1 MFGESLLSLLLQF
14 ILNTYVLRFLQNV
27 TILDLQIVGGIN
39 WNNQQNVTI
48 LSINWKWNWNNGA
61 FAKRRVSFSKNPRAS
76 LLSVENQNWNWLLI
90 HLVVDF
96 ISVCFWQQ
104 QNHRNSNW
112 NFPLSASQEV
122 RIYKISA
129 LIIFQGRFLSNEGS
143 KNAVLTPKGALNRS
157 ETTCQLYFLGK
168 SLLLKWQDPLFTMKG
183 REYSKR
189 KRETSQSVQR
199 RTESVLLI
207 QLTEPAKSP

>member
-1 MFGESLLSLLLQF
+1 MVPLQSVEY
-14 ILNTYVLRFLQNV
+14 L
-27 TILDLQIVGGIN
+27 
-39 WNNQQNVTI
+39 
-48 LSINWKWNWNNGA
+48 
-61 FAKRRVSFSKNPRAS
+61 FSKKPRAS
-76 LLSVENQNWNWLLI
+76 LLSVVNQNWNWPLI

-96 ISVCFWQQ
+96 IAVCFWQQ
-104 QNHRNSNW
+104 HNHRNSNW

-129 LIIFQGRFLSNEGS
+129 FIIFQGRFLSNEGS

-183 REYSKR
+183 RENSKR

-207 QLTEPAKSP
+207 QLTEPVKSP